1 MTGYDLVR
9 VLREAADQHEALII
23 RNRKL
28 DEEIER
34 LKREYQADVNKI
46 KATTAPQRPPAVP
59 APAPAPKRPF
69 PDNMPIRA
77 IPGYTAWVHK
87 ALSFNKVMYVG
98 DMKNLT
104 MRKLRRTPRCGV
116 ATIGDV
122 KTLARHVGYPLA
134 D

>member
-59 APAPAPKRPF
+59 LPALAPKRSF
-69 PDNMPIRA
+69 LDNMPIRA
-77 IPGYTAWVHK
+77 IPGYTAWVHR

-116 ATIGDV
+116 ATIEDV

>member
-46 KATTAPQRPPAVP
+46 KATVAPQRPPAAP
-59 APAPAPKRPF
+59 APTPAPKRPF
-69 PDNMPIRA
+69 PDTMSIQA
-77 IPGYTAWVHK
+77 MPGYTAWVHK
-87 ALSFNKVMYVG
+87 ALAFNKVMYVG

-104 MRKLRRTPRCGV
+104 MRKLRRTPRCGI
-116 ATIGDV
+116 ATISDI
-122 KTLARHVGYPLA
+122 KILATYVGYPLA